1 MKRDDLYALRAEMK
15 EVGQLRE
22 KIAELE
28 LKRISPRSAAYGAE
42 RVQSSPKGDIQP
54 DQIAK
59 MDDLIAE
66 YREKLNNTLMKQK
79 EFEQLISTLP
89 TLERRIMRYYYI
101 DGLKWEE
108 VWQRTNYCVR
118 HLTRINRKALDE
130 LFPNTDDKPN
140 GNHGK

>member
-1 MKRDDLYALRAEMK
+1 MNRDDLYALRAEMK

-59 MDDLIAE
+59 MDELIAD
-66 YREKLNNTLMKQK
+66 YRTKLNNTLMKQK
-79 EFEQLISTLP
+79 EFEKLISNISP
-89 TLERRIMRYYYI
+89 LERRIMRYYYI

-108 VWQRTNYCVR
+108 VWQKTNYCVR
-118 HLTRINRKALDE
+118 HLTRINRQALDK
-130 LFPNTDDKPN
+130 LFGEMN
-140 GNHGK
+140 GDENE